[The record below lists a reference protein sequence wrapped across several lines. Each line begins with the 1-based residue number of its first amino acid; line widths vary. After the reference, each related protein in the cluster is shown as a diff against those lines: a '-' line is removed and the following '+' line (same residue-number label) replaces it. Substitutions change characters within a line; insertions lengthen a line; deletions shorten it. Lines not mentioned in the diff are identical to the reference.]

1 MADTSHLASDL
12 PERAIS
18 LRFIRSG
25 GPGGQ
30 NVNKVAS
37 AVQLQFDLKAADSL
51 SDAVKS
57 RLRTLAGRRLSSDD
71 VITLT
76 AQRHRAQEQN
86 KRDAFER
93 LSALLAEARIVPKT
107 RRATKPTRASQ
118 HKRLEQKQQDAQRK
132 ARRHKVKSFDE

>member
-1 MADTSHLASDL
+1 MSDASPIAPDL
-12 PERAIS
+12 LDRAIS

-30 NVNKVAS
+30 HVNKVAS
-37 AVQLQFDLKAADSL
+37 AVQLQFDLKEADSL
-51 SDAVKS
+51 SEAVKT

-86 KRDAFER
+86 KRDALER
-93 LSALLAEARIVPKT
+93 LAAMIAEARIVPKV

-118 HKRLEQKQQDAQRK
+118 RQRLEGKQQDAQRK
-132 ARRHKVKSFDE
+132 ARRRKVKSFDD